1 MSPNFF
7 LLVKIWVCHLHY
19 YRAGESNQ
27 VLHANPPKNLKS
39 ALGNSIWSSSPS
51 VPRQLDLVS
60 LSEGHLS
67 KRGTLQRLAKGCL
80 PFILFILLFQSLFV
94 LARSAHGLCVE
105 VRGQPRCQ
113 SPTPSPLPDFLVVPV
128 HTKLVGPPAS
138 ADSLVS
144 ASHLFVEDTGQR
156 LALHGF

>member
-1 MSPNFF
+1 MA
-7 LLVKIWVCHLHY
+7 C
-19 YRAGESNQ
+19 
-27 VLHANPPKNLKS
+27 VLRSEAS
-39 ALGNSIWSSSPS
+39 LG
-51 VPRQLDLVS
+51 
-60 LSEGHLS
+60 
-67 KRGTLQRLAKGCL
+67 
-80 PFILFILLFQSLFV
+80 
-94 LARSAHGLCVE
+94 
-105 VRGQPRCQ
+105 CQ